1 MGLRRERGIVVF
13 IISAALC
20 ALLTAI
26 SSGGPGSSLQWPL
39 ELPAQLSG
47 TLGEIRGYSL
57 HGGIDIKTRGRNGF
71 PVLAPQA
78 GRVMRL
84 VSKPGGY
91 GNALFLAHPDGAQ
104 SVFGHLDSFEEKR
117 HSLDSIASLAR
128 LLYQSDSIELSFREA
143 RLTFDRGSLLGFSG
157 ESGSGTPHLHY
168 ELRKDGEL
176 QNPLS
181 FFSVKD
187 DQAPVIDALYV
198 CQEQD
203 GTTVEELKVPVRS
216 GFGGYRPERS
226 DIEVQAQGRVF
237 FKLSCHD
244 AVCAQNSVAV
254 HRIILTV
261 DSRTVFEMRF
271 DRLQPADFACGH
283 FLYDISKSTI
293 DGSVSYTYF
302 LCRRAGNSFSGIRED
317 AGGGY
322 VLADSRK
329 RKIAVT
335 AYDLAGNESSI
346 RFSITAKPA
355 GLQRS
360 GLILAVKG
368 RNTRISSADGKLA
381 LIIKANSIS
390 NNTLMK
396 IEELK
401 SSEFFKIAGGFK
413 PEGGDVIALYAVHP
427 FDALFPHS
435 VELSL
440 AAPRD
445 AFADIKRL
453 SVYHFFE
460 GKAPKPLPVRYNPA
474 VNAFIARTRSCGYF
488 ALMRDASPPLI
499 SIPPTQEFI
508 EDCRDYRKIRFYARD
523 LLSQPAPHSIECLI
537 DGEPYPAQYDPDRKW
552 VEISVPRAALD
563 GKSHHVIL
571 RVSDWAGNRAE
582 LRTILI

>member
-1 MGLRRERGIVVF
+1 MGRRRARGIAVL

-20 ALLTAI
+20 AMLAAV
-26 SSGGPGSSLQWPL
+26 SSGGPGASLQWPL

-78 GRVMRL
+78 GRVTRL
-84 VSKPGGY
+84 VSRPGGY
-91 GNALFLAHPDGAQ
+91 GNALFLTHPDGAQ

-128 LLYQSDSIELSFREA
+128 LLCQSDSIDLSFREA
-143 RLTFDRGSLLGFSG
+143 RLQFDRGALLGFSG
-157 ESGSGTPHLHY
+157 ESGSGTSHLHY
-168 ELRKDGEL
+168 ELRKDGQVE
-176 QNPLS
+176 NPLT

-203 GTTVEELKVPVRS
+203 GTTVEELKVPVRR
-216 GFGGYRPERS
+216 GFGGYRLERS

-237 FKLSCHD
+237 FKVSCHD
-244 AVCAQNSVAV
+244 GVCAQNSVAV
-254 HRIILTV
+254 HRIALAV

-283 FLYDISKSTI
+283 LLYDISKSTI
-293 DGSVSYTYF
+293 DGSASYTYF
-302 LCRRAGNSFSGIRED
+302 LCRRAANTFSGIRED
-317 AGGGY
+317 PGGGY
-322 VLADSRK
+322 VPADSRK
-329 RKIAVT
+329 RKITVI
-335 AYDLAGNESSI
+335 AYDLAGNASSI

-355 GLQRS
+355 GIQRS
-360 GLILAVKG
+360 GLILAAKG
-368 RNTRISSADGKLA
+368 RNARLSSADGKLA
-381 LIIKANSIS
+381 LIIKADSIQNS
-390 NNTLMK
+390 TLMK

-401 SSEFFKIAGGFK
+401 ASGLSKIAGGFK
-413 PEGGDVIALYAVHP
+413 SEEGDVIALYAIHP
-427 FDALFPHS
+427 FDALFPHP
-435 VELSL
+435 VEVSI
-440 AAPRD
+440 AVPQG

-460 GKAPKPLPVRYNPA
+460 GKAPKPLPARYNPA
-474 VNAFIARTRSCGYF
+474 AKAFTARTRACGYF
-488 ALMRDASPPLI
+488 ALMRDAAPPLI

-508 EDCRDYRKIRFYARD
+508 EDGRYHRKIRFYTRD

-552 VEISVPRAALD
+552 VEVSIPRAALD

-582 LRTILI
+582 LRTIVI